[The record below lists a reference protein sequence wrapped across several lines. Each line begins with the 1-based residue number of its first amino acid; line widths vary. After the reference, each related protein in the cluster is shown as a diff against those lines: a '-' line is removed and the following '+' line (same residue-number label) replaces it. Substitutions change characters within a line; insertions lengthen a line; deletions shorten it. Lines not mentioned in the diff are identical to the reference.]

1 MNILVC
7 VKQVP
12 NTEEIKVDAA
22 AGTSNLDSAPLIV
35 STFDTYTLET
45 AVRIKDADASVKVV
59 VVTMGP
65 EKAKDALKSCLSVGA
80 DRAYLIT
87 GSEFAD
93 SDTLATSLVLSAAV
107 KEIEKREGAAFDLI
121 FTGKQANDGDTAQ
134 VGPQLAEFLNY
145 PQLTYAR
152 EVSIDGIIVKVQRE
166 TEDGYEV
173 VQAAMP
179 AVVTV
184 TKTEYEPRYASVKS
198 KMAANRAEIPVL
210 SAADLGLDAAELGLG
225 GSPTRVVKTYV
236 PPRKS
241 GGIKLEEES
250 GEIAAEKL
258 TALLSDAGVI

>member
-22 AGTSNLDSAPLIV
+22 AGKSNLDSVPLIV
-35 STFDTYTLET
+35 STFDTYALET
-45 AVRIKDADASVKVV
+45 AVKIKDDDAQTKVV
-59 VVTMGP
+59 VVTMGA
-65 EKAKDALKSCLSVGA
+65 EKAKDALKACLSVGA
-80 DRAYLIT
+80 DRAYLVT
-87 GSEFAD
+87 GGEFAD
-93 SDTLATSLVLSAAV
+93 SDTLATSRALAAAA

-134 VGPQLAEFLNY
+134 VGPQLAELLNL

-152 EVSIDGIIVKVQRE
+152 EVAVEGLIVKVRRE
-166 TEDGYEV
+166 TEDGFEI

-184 TKTEYEPRYASVKS
+184 TKTDYEPRYASVKS

-210 SAADLGLDAAELGLG
+210 SAADLGLDAGKIGSG
-225 GSPTRVVKTYV
+225 GSPTRVVRTYT
-236 PPRKS
+236 PPKKS
-241 GGIKLEEES
+241 GGVKIEEET
-250 GEIAAEKL
+250 GELAAEKL

>member
-22 AGTSNLDSAPLIV
+22 AGKSNLDAVPLIV

-45 AVRIKDADASVKVV
+45 AVKLKDADPSVKVV

-65 EKAKDALKSCLSVGA
+65 EKAKDALKACLSVGA
-80 DRAYLIT
+80 DKAYHVLDAA
-87 GSEFAD
+87 FAD
-93 SDTLATSLVLSAAV
+93 SDTLATSRALAAAV
-107 KEIEKREGAAFDLI
+107 KEIEKREGAAFDLV

-152 EVSIDGIIVKVQRE
+152 EVAVDGIIVKVRRE
-166 TEDGYEV
+166 TEDGFEI

-184 TKTEYEPRYASVKS
+184 TKTDYEPRYASVKT

-210 SAADLGLDAAELGLG
+210 LAADLGLPADQLAEL
-225 GSPTRVVKTYV
+225 
-236 PPRKS
+236 
-241 GGIKLEEES
+241 
-250 GEIAAEKL
+250 
-258 TALLSDAGVI
+258 